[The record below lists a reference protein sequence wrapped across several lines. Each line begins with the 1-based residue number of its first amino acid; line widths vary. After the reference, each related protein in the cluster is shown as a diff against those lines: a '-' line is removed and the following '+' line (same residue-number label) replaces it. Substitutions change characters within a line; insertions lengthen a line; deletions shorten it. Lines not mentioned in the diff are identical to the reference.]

1 VVVVVVVVMVVMVVV
16 VVRGRK
22 GYDETGS
29 RYAEEMQREEQQGI
43 KKDEEREGEERKRD
57 WARV

>member
-1 VVVVVVVVMVVMVVV
+1 M
-16 VVRGRK
+16 VRGRK

-29 RYAEEMQREEQQGI
+29 RYAEEMQREEQQWI
-43 KKDEEREGEERKRD
+43 KEDEEREGKERKRD